1 MRFLF
6 SLLIV
11 MIISITSFG
20 QNVLT
25 LDQAINIALK
35 RNTTLQK
42 SINSIKSS
50 ESNYKASIGALLPS
64 IGANGT
70 WSWSNSVQAGS
81 NFTYGGLVISVPSS
95 TTQTTTYNASIGANW
110 TLFDGLSNIANISQS
125 KDALESAKMQLENL
139 KQNIVFQTITLYY
152 AVADDQQLLKVQ
164 EDNVT
169 WNKKSLETIEER
181 NKLGAVTIA
190 DVYQQQVQEGN
201 AELSQIQ
208 AENNMETAKSNLLY
222 YLGIDVLTNYAYT
235 DTLTDKEHDILNSS
249 ISTKFGDLNDLAQS
263 ALANR
268 SDYKSAVLDYEAA
281 KSGVTSAEGA
291 YYPSITTS
299 QTGYNLNANRLS
311 DITKS
316 RTFGLGLSLNIPIF
330 NGFSTDNSV
339 EAAEVAEMNKKVDM
353 DDLKRTVKQNL
364 QQTYLAVLAAEKSLD
379 VNKRNVLAADEALR
393 IKQEE
398 YTLGSATLLDV
409 LTANS
414 TDTSAK
420 TNYINSEF
428 QYIVL
433 NAQMKFYL
441 GELDYKSFE

>member
-1 MRFLF
+1 MRFFF

-190 DVYQQQVQEGN
+190 D
-201 AELSQIQ
+201 
-208 AENNMETAKSNLLY
+208 
-222 YLGIDVLTNYAYT
+222 
-235 DTLTDKEHDILNSS
+235 
-249 ISTKFGDLNDLAQS
+249 
-263 ALANR
+263 
-268 SDYKSAVLDYEAA
+268 
-281 KSGVTSAEGA
+281 
-291 YYPSITTS
+291 
-299 QTGYNLNANRLS
+299 
-311 DITKS
+311 
-316 RTFGLGLSLNIPIF
+316 
-330 NGFSTDNSV
+330 
-339 EAAEVAEMNKKVDM
+339 
-353 DDLKRTVKQNL
+353 
-364 QQTYLAVLAAEKSLD
+364 
-379 VNKRNVLAADEALR
+379 
-393 IKQEE
+393 
-398 YTLGSATLLDV
+398 
-409 LTANS
+409 
-414 TDTSAK
+414 
-420 TNYINSEF
+420 YINSRCRR
-428 QYIVL
+428 VMP
-433 NAQMKFYL
+433 N
-441 GELDYKSFE
+441 